1 MAFVR
6 SKDGV
11 VIITDASGA
20 AKTITTFVDGVDDT
34 LESEIL
40 DTTTFGS
47 AYKSSTRG
55 FIGYS
60 GSIKGKWDANGSLT
74 PEFFFNGLITANGTV
89 TSTLA
94 YYPNGSAAAKPYTS
108 AAVYFSNYA
117 KSAPVDDIVTWSVDF
132 QLANGSVVLG
142 TL

>member
-6 SKDGV
+6 GKDGV
-11 VIITDASGA
+11 VTITDAAG
-20 AKTITTFVDGVDDT
+20 TIRNITTFVDGVDDT
-34 LESEIL
+34 LESEVL
-40 DTTTFGS
+40 DTTTFGN
-47 AYKSSTRG
+47 AYRSSTRG

-60 GSIKGKWDANGSLT
+60 GTIRGKWDANGSLT
-74 PEFFFNGLITANGTV
+74 PEFWINGLINANGTV
-89 TSTLA
+89 TSTLWSA
-94 YYPNGSAAAKPYTS
+94 AAGSAAGRPYTS

-117 KSAPVDDIVTWSVDF
+117 KSQPFDDVVTWTVDF